1 MSSFLDSKSSLI
13 EAINAIEKSKKRIAI
28 VLDENKKLIGTLTD
42 GDVRR
47 CLLHGGDL
55 KTEVSDAMNRFPIS
69 AKDTTSPEDLFKLM
83 QKNNILTIPIVNQD
97 NIFIKLFHIS
107 EISEA
112 ENKKNDLDFSFAV
125 IMAGGLGMRLR
136 PITNDIP
143 KPMVD
148 IGGVPLLERQIKKLS
163 NVGIKKVY
171 LAVNYLSNVIEDHFG
186 NGDSHNIE
194 INYLRENESLGT
206 GGALSLLPEN
216 PSKPLLV
223 MNGDVLTNSNFESL
237 LKFHNDQENELT
249 VATFSYNIDIPFG
262 VIKNDGPIVSQLIEK
277 PSENFLC
284 NAGIYVLSP
293 KALKHVPK
301 GIKFNMTDL
310 ILEYLK
316 NNKKVTIFPIHEYW
330 SDIGTSNDLM
340 EARELYNSYDE
351 FK

>member
-1 MSSFLDSKSSLI
+1 M
-13 EAINAIEKSKKRIAI
+13 
-28 VLDENKKLIGTLTD
+28 
-42 GDVRR
+42 
-47 CLLHGGDL
+47 
-55 KTEVSDAMNRFPIS
+55 
-69 AKDTTSPEDLFKLM
+69 
-83 QKNNILTIPIVNQD
+83 
-97 NIFIKLFHIS
+97 IKQ
-107 EISEA
+107 
-112 ENKKNDLDFSFAV
+112 AV
-125 IMAGGLGMRLR
+125 IFCGGFGKRLQK
-136 PITNDIP
+136 ITSKIP

-262 VIKNDGPIVSQLIEK
+262 DQNRWSDCGQLIKNLLKI
-277 PSENFLC
+277 F
-284 NAGIYVLSP
+284 YVML
-293 KALKHVPK
+293 VYM
-301 GIKFNMTDL
+301 F
-310 ILEYLK
+310 YLQR
-316 NNKKVTIFPIHEYW
+316 H
-330 SDIGTSNDLM
+330 
-340 EARELYNSYDE
+340 
-351 FK
+351 